1 MTSISDKDIVEDIV
15 AGNGKSKEGGDTI
28 EYIIEYHNI
37 FDRSPT
43 WKLCR
48 HGAWG
53 IHTAIP
59 NVGEKV
65 NKDGKTTF

>member
-37 FDRSPT
+37 FDRAPT
-43 WKLCR
+43 
-48 HGAWG
+48 
-53 IHTAIP
+53 
-59 NVGEKV
+59 
-65 NKDGKTTF
+65 